1 MIANVINTSMQRK
14 WWQYLILLVAI
25 ELVFVLIFSVNKI
38 FPFAIVSVIFLAFLF
53 FYSLTVK
60 PYLWLLIMIVGSFLD
75 NWGQIGGGLTV
86 FHVGWAGAILSWFVY
101 YHYNHSPKAIMQL
114 PISIYFFLYIGLASV
129 SLIYTPNFSSAISFI
144 STTIALYFFAI
155 WLINFLKTE
164 NEFKVIVFIL
174 LLCNILL
181 AGLIFYQILTF
192 DPWKIVDVALSETGE
207 KILRPSGTFID
218 PNVAAAHIVVGLLYG
233 ISLLFY
239 AKSKASLKYLLS
251 FAILI
256 SIFGIVLTF
265 SRTVWISL
273 LAGILSLLFFQSK
286 KNNLL
291 ILFIFTFFI
300 SVIIFFTP
308 YGTFITERVS
318 SIFDLMGDV
327 SIRTRLSLIISG
339 FNMFIDHPL
348 LGIGYRGFPIYYDYY
363 IDPLAPQV
371 LLYVKESH
379 TLLITL
385 LAEMSIWGVIIVFLW
400 FKRVI
405 LDINLLLK
413 FNLTPIKKAV
423 LIGSLANI
431 ISFIVYSFF
440 YGNIFP
446 HFNFLWLIFGMVYS
460 IYFLNQDKTQ
470 TIN

>member
-1 MIANVINTSMQRK
+1 
-14 WWQYLILLVAI
+14 
-25 ELVFVLIFSVNKI
+25 
-38 FPFAIVSVIFLAFLF
+38 
-53 FYSLTVK
+53 
-60 PYLWLLIMIVGSFLD
+60 
-75 NWGQIGGGLTV
+75 
-86 FHVGWAGAILSWFVY
+86 
-101 YHYNHSPKAIMQL
+101 
-114 PISIYFFLYIGLASV
+114 
-129 SLIYTPNFSSAISFI
+129 
-144 STTIALYFFAI
+144 
-155 WLINFLKTE
+155 
-164 NEFKVIVFIL
+164 
-174 LLCNILL
+174 
-181 AGLIFYQILTF
+181 
-192 DPWKIVDVALSETGE
+192 
-207 KILRPSGTFID
+207 
-218 PNVAAAHIVVGLLYG
+218 VGLLYG
-233 ISLLFY
+233 ISFLFY
-239 AKSKASLKYLLS
+239 AKSKAGLKYLLA
-251 FAILI
+251 FAILL

-286 KNNLL
+286 KNNLI
-291 ILFIFTFFI
+291 ILFVFI
-300 SVIIFFTP
+300 SFIGVIIFFTP

-405 LDINLLLK
+405 LDINILLK

-431 ISFIVYSFF
+431 VSFIVYSFF

-446 HFNFLWLIFGMVYS
+446 HFNFLWLIFGIVYS
-460 IYFLNQDKTQ
+460 IYFLKEDKTQ
-470 TIN
+470 TIDRNY